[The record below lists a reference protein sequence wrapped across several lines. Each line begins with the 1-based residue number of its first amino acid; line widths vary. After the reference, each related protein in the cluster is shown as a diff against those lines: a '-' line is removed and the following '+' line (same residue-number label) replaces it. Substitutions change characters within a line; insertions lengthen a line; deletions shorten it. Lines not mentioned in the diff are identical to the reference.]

1 MPSQARQGKA
11 RQSNLDELMARQG
24 EAFLFGKDIMET
36 NTFGYIWALLDP
48 LTTIINN
55 NCK

>member
-1 MPSQARQGKA
+1 MPINSHAK
-11 RQSNLDELMARQG
+11 SSEARQG

>member
-11 RQSNLDELMARQG
+11 RQSNSDELMARQG